1 MAFILDE
8 IESYWG
14 IPAKEGH
21 DWHIFERIPL
31 AAVMIKPYRTRVEAE
46 RPVSRKT
53 RILLREDGALVQG
66 GPGRTG
72 LSDSGSI
79 FAARAN
85 KTPWRIGYVM

>member
-1 MAFILDE
+1 
-8 IESYWG
+8 
-14 IPAKEGH
+14 
-21 DWHIFERIPL
+21 
-31 AAVMIKPYRTRVEAE
+31 MIKPYRARVEAE

-79 FAARAN
+79 FAVRAN
-85 KTPWRIGYVM
+85 KTP